1 MSNYKTLHKELTKI
15 LAPIADRKGEVMYSP
30 AEALRPNDVYL
41 LGFNPG
47 QGGPETS
54 IQEHLTYSLKR
65 TDNAWLDER
74 WGKIPG
80 ESSPLQDRMWKLFEA
95 LGLDLRTTPASN
107 LIFRT
112 SPDMTGVDYHI
123 LSELC
128 WPAHELIL
136 SIVKPSKII
145 AFGNGEDKSPYAF
158 IRDRYEC
165 VENPPQKFYGSF
177 SFKRLSTII
186 DGRLTAVLGIPH
198 PSRCKPKS
206 ETYEWLKR

>member
-15 LAPIADRKGEVMYSP
+15 LAPIADHKGEVMYSP

-74 WGKIPG
+74 WGKNPG

-112 SPDMTGVDYHI
+112 SPDMTKVDYHI

-128 WPAHELIL
+128 WPAGKRVTCSRLLAHTSPTTPITTYSIGVGQQRWMVFGLPSRLIL
-136 SIVKPSKII
+136 AK
-145 AFGNGEDKSPYAF
+145 
-158 IRDRYEC
+158 
-165 VENPPQKFYGSF
+165 
-177 SFKRLSTII
+177 
-186 DGRLTAVLGIPH
+186 
-198 PSRCKPKS
+198 
-206 ETYEWLKR
+206 